1 MTTGGGKSIVSIE
14 EKWYEKYIGF
24 PYVHLGDDP
33 KSGIDCFNLI
43 RYVYKNELDI
53 DIPYDTTD
61 FCDILD
67 EQWYNKTHES
77 WIDEAATIKYGW
89 ERVTKPEIFNVI
101 TMNIGST
108 NVTNHC
114 ALYVDKN
121 RILQTMLDHESWI
134 APYGRY
140 YIQYTMGV
148 YKWNPTHM
156 KI

>member
-67 EQWYNKTHES
+67 EQWYSKTHES

-121 RILQTMLDHESWI
+121 RILQTKYFKD
-134 APYGRY
+134 
-140 YIQYTMGV
+140 
-148 YKWNPTHM
+148 
-156 KI
+156 

>member
-1 MTTGGGKSIVSIE
+1 MTTGGGESIVSTE
-14 EKWYEKYIGF
+14 EKWYEKYVGF

-43 RYVYKNELDI
+43 RYIYKHELNI

-67 EQWYNKTHES
+67 EQWYNKTHDQPFQRGGSLE
-77 WIDEAATIKYGW
+77 YGW
-89 ERVTKPEIFNVI
+89 EPVTKPEVFNVI

-114 ALYVDKN
+114 ALYVDNN
-121 RILQTMLDHESWI
+121 RILQTMLEHDSWI

-156 KI
+156 KL